1 LTPSDFYLFA
11 AMKDALNRIRQPFP
25 SNAAVIAAVKLHQ
38 LCLYSTQALVH
49 CWQKCIATGGD
60 YIEEQCFLAENL
72 LCQIM
77 LLCSSYLLQFSWK

>member
-1 LTPSDFYLFA
+1 MCFNSGNSADVY
-11 AMKDALNRIRQPFP
+11 KHD
-25 SNAAVIAAVKLHQ
+25 
-38 LCLYSTQALVH
+38 TQALVH